1 MAQKR
6 FINTHFWDD
15 SYIVD
20 LDPIEKLLFMYCL
33 SNPLTNIAGIYEITA
48 RKIAFDTGIDKD
60 MVLKILGR
68 FQDDGKMVY
77 KDDYLIIIN
86 FVKHQA
92 SNPSVEKG
100 IARVFSEL
108 PQYIVDIYD
117 FYTNTDSLG
126 TDCVQSGSN
135 LTLLNLTKLNLTK
148 PNGEETDSGEPVV
161 EKVFEKSVQGIPEV
175 IKEFE
180 SINQQA
186 PKWYGNKTQRKAC
199 SELIEANG
207 LENVL
212 KVVRMIPETNKMD
225 YMPVITT
232 PHQLAQKW
240 SSLAA
245 ALQRKK
251 NNQTVIF

>member
-6 FINTHFWDD
+6 FINTRFWDD

-60 MVLKILGR
+60 MVLKVLGR
-68 FQDDGKMVY
+68 FQRDGKMVY
-77 KDDYLIIIN
+77 KDDYLIIVN
-86 FVKHQA
+86 FVKHQT

-100 IARVFSEL
+100 IKRVFSEL
-108 PQYIVDIYD
+108 PQHIVDLYD
-117 FYTNTDSLG
+117 SYTNKDSLG
-126 TDCVQSGSN
+126 TDCVESGSN
-135 LTLLNLTKLNLTK
+135 YTLLNLTKPNLTK
-148 PNGEETDSGEPVV
+148 PNGEERGSGEPLD
-161 EKVFEKSVQGIPEV
+161 EEPLEKSVQGIPEV

-180 SINQQA
+180 PINQQA

-199 SELIEANG
+199 GELIEANG
-207 LENVL
+207 LDNVIS
-212 KVVRMIPETNKMD
+212 VVRLLPKTNQMD

-232 PHQLAQKW
+232 PYQLAQKW

-251 NNQTVIF
+251 NNQTIIF